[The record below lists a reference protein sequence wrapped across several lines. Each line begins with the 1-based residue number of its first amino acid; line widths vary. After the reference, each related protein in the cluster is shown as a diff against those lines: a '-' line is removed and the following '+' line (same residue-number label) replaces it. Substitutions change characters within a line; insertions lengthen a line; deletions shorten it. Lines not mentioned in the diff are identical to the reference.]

1 MIQNI
6 NPKENREATL
16 KNSDEVQRRFDAED
30 QYPTEKDFEENT
42 HLRDIN
48 NTFKIIQ
55 IIGQISKNQRHT
67 LTKEDLLRLI
77 EESYNVCF
85 RSISFFGTLIEEA
98 KEEITEHFVN
108 SNKNKYQVKET

>member
-55 IIGQISKNQRHT
+55 
-67 LTKEDLLRLI
+67 
-77 EESYNVCF
+77 
-85 RSISFFGTLIEEA
+85 
-98 KEEITEHFVN
+98 
-108 SNKNKYQVKET
+108 